1 MDRVAAARCLP
12 IAAVLIA
19 GLVLQ
24 GCGGTTPSD
33 ALRTAADDPCGGA
46 REDLK
51 SSENYFYAAIGMGAV
66 GGAAVGL
73 ATGSP
78 IRALIGAAVGAA
90 AGSVGGYYMFKSD
103 NIKGQARLVSSIHA
117 DLANENYEIDS
128 AGARFQK
135 LAQCRLNA
143 AVAAKAEFEAGRMS
157 RDDAQARLT
166 KARQAFADDAQ
177 FADAIS
183 GKIEER
189 GGQFE
194 YATREI
200 LKEDPAGQK
209 TLEERRKAAQA
220 VPPPAAAAEPEP
232 PPPGAPPPLPTA
244 APVLSRL
251 VAPAPLPP
259 EDAAGLAQLTDTN
272 RVKRRAFADQV
283 RRTRATAESAFNID
297 ARISRA
303 PTPILAG

>member
-12 IAAVLIA
+12 VAALLIA
-19 GLVLQ
+19 GLIMQ
-24 GCGGTTPSD
+24 GCGGPTPSD
-33 ALRTAADDPCGGA
+33 ALHTAADDLCHGA
-46 REDLK
+46 RDDLK
-51 SSENYFYAAIGMGAV
+51 NSENYFFAAIGMGAV

-103 NIKGQARLVSSIHA
+103 NIKDQARLVSSIHA
-117 DLANENYEIDS
+117 DLANENYEIDN
-128 AGARFQK
+128 AGTRFQK
-135 LAQCRLNA
+135 LAQCRLDA
-143 AVAAKAEFEAGRMS
+143 AVAAKAEYEAGRMS

-166 KARQAFADDAQ
+166 KARQAFTEDAQ
-177 FADAIS
+177 FADAVS

-194 YATREI
+194 YASREI

-209 TLEERRKAAQA
+209 TLEERRKATEATPTPVGA
-220 VPPPAAAAEPEP
+220 EPAPPA
-232 PPPGAPPPLPTA
+232 GAPPPLPTA

-283 RRTRATAESAFNID
+283 RQTKATAESAFNID
-297 ARISRA
+297 AKISRA